1 MNIELLTDFIHQ
13 EMSYNQDILVESF
26 QLHNDKI
33 HLIFTTKTKSVRLG
47 EIVSLDRYQDWL
59 LYRRAGKLKK
69 LGI

>member
-33 HLIFTTKTKSVRLG
+33 HLIFTTKTKSVL
-47 EIVSLDRYQDWL
+47 IVSLDRYQDWL